1 MLFDTLSFCSGMDR
15 PGGILSGM
23 LSSNHPSG
31 LEAASEQKSISVSS
45 TRPQELLAAL
55 ANNRDRAAFRQL
67 FEHYAPRVKG
77 YLKRQG
83 CDDGT
88 AEDLAQEAM
97 LRVWHKAH
105 QFDPARASPATWIFT
120 IARNLRIDAIRRE
133 MRPEPDRSEAMAT
146 MTPEPQPDALAEAA
160 EGRRDVRAALA
171 DLPPEQA
178 DIVRMSFFEDR
189 SHSEIATALDLPLG
203 TVKSRLRLAFA
214 RIRRALGADG

>member
-1 MLFDTLSFCSGMDR
+1 MLFDTLSFSSGTDR
-15 PGGILSGM
+15 PAGILSGM

-31 LEAASEQKSISVSS
+31 LEAASEQESMPITSA
-45 TRPQELLAAL
+45 RPQELLAAV
-55 ANNRDRAAFRQL
+55 ANHRDRAAFRQL

-97 LRVWHKAH
+97 LRVWHKAQ

-133 MRPEPDRSEAMAT
+133 MRPEPDRAEAMAT
-146 MTPEPQPDALAEAA
+146 MVPEPQPDALAAAA

-178 DIVRMSFFEDR
+178 EIVRMSFFEDR
-189 SHSEIATALDLPLG
+189 SHSEIAAALDVPLG

-214 RIRRALGADG
+214 RVRRALGDDE